1 MRLRE
6 FKNPVQI
13 NEVVAAPI
21 VAAWPWLVGLFGA
34 ATATATL
41 QQNPEAVEKI
51 ADAIVKN
58 ITADP
63 KAMSQA
69 DRDALMR
76 SQSPI
81 MSAIKDTWEFI
92 STTDEQPSQAEI
104 NKRVSDALDAA
115 GQRAGGKATQDI
127 LNKYKPGTV
136 DPSLQKAADAERA
149 EHEKLISTI
158 INRDDSAGA
167 ISKSEPAPDI
177 ITKRD
182 GSSAGTVSKVEPNL
196 NIIDRVPPTTK
207 TDTDPAPKVIGRTT
221 PTTKTDTDPAPKV
234 IGRTDPSAIAGTDT
248 PPKVIDKDKDGVVTV
263 PGTATK
269 PGTVTKPI
277 ATPNVV
283 PRTVAPSVAKPVAQV
298 GIASAGAAIAGMT
311 ADEIRKAA
319 AGINNNK
326 TRDYLYKG
334 KKDIPLSK
342 VVKIGKTK

>member
-6 FKNPVQI
+6 FKNPIQI

-21 VAAWPWLVGLFGA
+21 IAAWPWLVGLFGA

-63 KAMSQA
+63 KTMSQA
-69 DRDALMR
+69 DRDALLR

-92 STTDEQPSQAEI
+92 STTDKQPSQAEI

-149 EHEKLISTI
+149 EHEKLIGDI
-158 INRDDSAGA
+158 INRNDSAGSV
-167 ISKSEPAPDI
+167 SKSEPAPNI
-177 ITKRD
+177 ISKRD
-182 GSSAGTVSKVEPNL
+182 GSSAGTVSKVEPEL
-196 NIIDRVPPTTK
+196 KIIDRVPPTTK
-207 TDTDPAPKVIGRTT
+207 ADTDPAPNVISRTE
-221 PTTKTDTDPAPKV
+221 PTTKADTDPAPKV

-248 PPKVIDKDKDGVVTV
+248 PPKVIDRDKDGAATV
-263 PGTATK
+263 PSTATK
-269 PGTVTKPI
+269 PI
-277 ATPNVV
+277 AQPNVV
-283 PRTVAPSVAKPVAQV
+283 PRTVAPSVANPVAQV

>member
-6 FKNPVQI
+6 FKNPIQI

-21 VAAWPWLVGLFGA
+21 IAAWPWIVGFFGA

-63 KAMSQA
+63 KTMSQA
-69 DRDALMR
+69 DREALMR

-92 STTDEQPSQAEI
+92 STTDKQPSQAEI

-115 GQRAGGKATQDI
+115 GQRQGGKATQDI

-136 DPSLQKAADAERA
+136 DPSLQKAADVERA
-149 EHEKLISTI
+149 EHEKLIGDI
-158 INRDDSAGA
+158 INRNDSAGA
-167 ISKSEPAPDI
+167 VSKSEPAPNV

-182 GSSAGTVSKVEPNL
+182 GTSAGTVSKVEPEL
-196 NIIDRVPPTTK
+196 KI
-207 TDTDPAPKVIGRTT
+207 IGRTT
-221 PTTKTDTDPAPKV
+221 PSTKADTDKAPKIIGRTEPAVKPDTDAPPKV
-234 IGRTDPSAIAGTDT
+234 IDRTTPSAIAGTDT
-248 PPKVIDKDKDGVVTV
+248 PPKVIDRDKDGAGTVTQ
-263 PGTATK
+263 PGTA
-269 PGTVTKPI
+269 TKPI
-277 ATPNVV
+277 ATPNVI
-283 PRTVAPSVAKPVAQV
+283 PRTVAPSVVKPVAQV